1 MALTTRPRGG
11 VWGDAYA
18 RARAQRQIGDV
29 HDESAE
35 SIAAAMDAALHRQLQ
50 SEGSFSYSFSYYYEL
65 TSESVTATDA
75 PTAKA
80 RERAPGGS
88 LPPLAIRSALVHERR
103 AIASPLY
110 CHALVRAH
118 QTPHVLSLLNAVR
131 RSPSNAAY
139 SLGSRRADD

>member
-1 MALTTRPRGG
+1 MPLTTRPRGG
-11 VWGDAYA
+11 VWGGAYA

-65 TSESVTATDA
+65 TSESVTATDV

-103 AIASPLY
+103 AIASPRY

-118 QTPHVLSLLNAVR
+118 QPPRAVVVERRAPFAVERRVL
-131 RSPSNAAY
+131 
-139 SLGSRRADD
+139 LGSRRADD

>member
-1 MALTTRPRGG
+1 MPLTTRPRGG
-11 VWGDAYA
+11 VWGGAYA

-88 LPPLAIRSALVHERR
+88 PPLSQYARRLSMSAVLL
-103 AIASPLY
+103 PLP
-110 CHALVRAH
+110 CTGMLSSAR
-118 QTPHVLSLLNAVR
+118 TKRHVLSSLNAVR